1 MSYKNIL
8 VHMGS
13 GERTSERLKVA
24 IDLAKTHSAH
34 LTGIFCQSE
43 FNPGAVPA
51 RKASNDQLALSATVE
66 KMFNDATSKAG
77 VKSRWIAAPRSHYG
91 EVTRDMILSARHADL
106 TILGQHDRENHGG
119 ILPEDLAEQVVL
131 NSGRP
136 ILVIPYAGTFGD
148 DTGSR
153 SLIAWNGGR
162 EAARALND
170 AMPILENAKKV
181 TIFAL
186 DNQNGEGAD
195 TGIDE
200 VHHHLSCH
208 GVDSQTKKM
217 VLENIGVMDMVLSTA
232 AEEAYNMLV
241 MGAHGNYGFLN
252 LSRGSGT
259 RYILQ
264 HMTLPVLLSH

>member
-8 VHMGS
+8 VHVGS
-13 GERTSERLKVA
+13 GERTTERLKVA
-24 IDLAKTHSAH
+24 TAMAKTHGAQ

-51 RKASNDQLALSATVE
+51 RKVSDDQLALADKAQKKFEAAAS
-66 KMFNDATSKAG
+66 DAGA
-77 VKSRWIAAPRSHYG
+77 KSRWISAPRSHYG
-91 EVTRDMILSARHADL
+91 EVTRDMIIAARHADL
-106 TILGQHDRENHGG
+106 TIMGQHDRENHGG
-119 ILPEDLAEQVVL
+119 IFPEDLAEQVVL

-136 ILVIPYAGTFGD
+136 ILVLPYTGTFDEVG
-148 DTGSR
+148 TR
-153 SLIAWNGGR
+153 SLVAWNGGR
-162 EAARALND
+162 EATRALND
-170 AMPILENAKKV
+170 AMPILEQAKKV

-186 DNQNGEGAD
+186 DKQHGEGAD

-200 VHHHLSCH
+200 VHYHLSCH